1 MATVAGKRHMCV
13 RGRTQPRHRLQIRD
27 AAAFTYAGERLGPR
41 AHPGSLGVRNARNAP
56 RPNPEA
62 CPVPRRTPV
71 QAQPHRLRSKRD
83 ATRRPGAAGG
93 AGRPCSADACEE
105 GPSPRA
111 CKSSTSCTSAL
122 GCAATHGGGTSPA
135 GPTGDRH
142 DAHVV
147 SREHVPH
154 RDGGLRVAR
163 RTRALGRHDGDH
175 RRQKA
180 ARGSALLVPGDKKR
194 ALKPPL
200 VPALPERGRA
210 RAQWRRAATPPH
222 RAPPARASSIET
234 TVLAG
239 YHPLQKAGRDG
250 TRPHPEPY
258 KDCLDQPR
266 TGIGTPPTSPCGP

>member
-1 MATVAGKRHMCV
+1 M
-13 RGRTQPRHRLQIRD
+13 
-27 AAAFTYAGERLGPR
+27 
-41 AHPGSLGVRNARNAP
+41 RNARNTRLA
-56 RPNPEA
+56 
-62 CPVPRRTPV
+62 RTRKR
-71 QAQPHRLRSKRD
+71 AQPLVAHQCTLSRTACDRSE
-83 ATRRPGAAGG
+83 TRRVGRARRGG

-163 RTRALGRHDGDH
+163 RSRALGRHDRDH

-210 RAQWRRAATPPH
+210 HAQWRSAATRSH
-222 RAPPARASSIET
+222 QAPPARASSIET
-234 TVLAG
+234 RRCWLGTTPLEGRLERPTTATGSVQRLPRPAQNGYRDSAYLAVRPVTARAPQAPNTAVG
-239 YHPLQKAGRDG
+239 DSVAASKMPKSRSSRPG
-250 TRPHPEPY
+250 TNLRRPVP
-258 KDCLDQPR
+258 
-266 TGIGTPPTSPCGP
+266 S